1 MAKRKDFTLTEEELK
16 ALNQA
21 IKRDRRTGLNRR
33 ATAVWLLHLGHKPAT
48 VAEMVAASVPSV
60 YSWHERFREAGVDR
74 LANKEKQPG
83 GCCTL
88 VLDNA
93 SYHTSATSRAALSL
107 FEHRVLI
114 IWLRPYCALEL
125 NPIERHWR
133 HLKDQVCVNKL
144 HPSLDEL
151 IASVEAET
159 ERQNNPNNSDRFKLL
174 KVEV

>member
-1 MAKRKDFTLTEEELK
+1 VDETTLTLHPPLRACWMRRGQQKLVPAPGTPESHHLFAAYDWETDKLIWTTSARKNSEAFVTFLEEL
-16 ALNQA
+16 LVQQQ
-21 IKRDRRTGLNRR
+21 
-33 ATAVWLLHLGHKPAT
+33 
-48 VAEMVAASVPSV
+48 PSGRCV
-60 YSWHERFREAGVDR
+60 
-74 LANKEKQPG
+74 
-83 GCCTL
+83 L

-114 IWLRPYCALEL
+114 IWLPPYCALEL
-125 NPIERHWR
+125 NPIERYWR

-151 IASVEAET
+151 IASVEAEL
-159 ERQNNPNNSDRFKLL
+159 ERQNNPNNPDRFKLL